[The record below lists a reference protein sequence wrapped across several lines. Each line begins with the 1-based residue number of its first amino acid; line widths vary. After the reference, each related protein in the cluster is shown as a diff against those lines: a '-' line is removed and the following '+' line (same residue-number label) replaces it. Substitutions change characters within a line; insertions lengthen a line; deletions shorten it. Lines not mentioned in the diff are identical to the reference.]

1 MKLLDLAPLLGAIF
15 NFGLA
20 GFVLANDRRSKIN
33 QVFFFWL
40 LCVATWN
47 ACTFALFRIPEG
59 DQPAAMRWAIVLQ
72 YAVIFIPVSML
83 HLSLLI
89 AEVKPG
95 RIIAL
100 LYVFHVVLV
109 VTNALGWFISGVQ
122 FVGYAWYSVAGPA
135 FYVYSC
141 AFVQTGVAIY
151 ILLRKRATLPP
162 LQKARLNALIAAQM
176 LLVVLGTNDLLP
188 IIGITKYPFTGIAIF
203 PYGSMAAV
211 FYGIIVGYAVLQ
223 HQLLDVH
230 VALGRNTALIVR
242 FAFLLA
248 IGLALQLTITL
259 IAPHHFDPVSFTSS
273 MVVLGVSTVL
283 ATMLFPRLLGSTVE
297 RLDRKVQG
305 DRFEAQDRVR
315 SFVESMIWYDDLDAL
330 LDELHTILVR
340 TLGITSYKI
349 VLRDEVLHM
358 FTLHRAFPA
367 DDGTTL
373 PEIKINSPI
382 FQYFEWSKSEYLALN
397 AKYARPGES
406 NMGRLARRQFA
417 PSGAEFAFPLTSQ
430 SEPFGL
436 LLVGPRAHG
445 AEYSGTDIAMLVGL
459 VKNLSIMVNQ
469 VRLKTQIRQNQDF
482 ELLGKMSRGMAHD
495 LNNLLTP
502 ISTLLQLTTESGPGA
517 TLDEELLP
525 VALRNVKTMRSYIRE
540 SLFFSENLRPQVA
553 LASLDEVIDEAV
565 ATARSSRDKPVEI
578 RVEAAPIEIEMDAV
592 LIQRLVVNLISNA
605 IDASTPG
612 GVVEVRLERLPR
624 SEVARD
630 WVRLRVVD
638 QGEGI
643 SKENLS
649 RVLTPYFTTKN
660 RGDSN
665 RGFGLGL
672 AICRKIVNLH
682 GGNLSIASQLKKG
695 TTVQVDLPTRQT
707 APTMPPVPV
716 PA

>member
-20 GFVLANDRRSKIN
+20 VFVLANDRRSKIN

-47 ACTFALFRIPEG
+47 ACTFALFRIPES
-59 DQPAAMRWAIVLQ
+59 DKPEAMRWAIVLQ

-83 HLSLLI
+83 HLSLLL

-100 LYVFHVVLV
+100 LYALHAVLAL
-109 VTNALGWFISGVQ
+109 TNALGWFISDVQ
-122 FVGYAWYSVAGPA
+122 FVGYAWYSKAGPA

-151 ILLRKRATLPP
+151 ILLKKRAALPT
-162 LQKARLNALIAAQM
+162 LQKARLNALIAAQV
-176 LLVVLGTNDLLP
+176 LLAVLGSNDLLP
-188 IIGITKYPFTGIAIF
+188 IIGIPEYPVIHVAIF

-259 IAPHHFDPVSFTSS
+259 VAPSHFTPVSFTSS
-273 MVVLGVSTVL
+273 MVVLAVSTVL
-283 ATMLFPRLLGSTVE
+283 ATILFPRLLGSTVE

-315 SFVESMIWYDDLDAL
+315 SFVESMVWYDDLDVL

-340 TLGITSYKI
+340 TLGTTSYKI
-349 VLRDEVLHM
+349 ILRDEVLHM
-358 FTLHRAFPA
+358 FTLHRSFPA
-367 DDGTTL
+367 DDETTL

-397 AKYARPGES
+397 AKYAWPAES

-417 PSGAEFAFPLTSQ
+417 PSGAEFVFPLTSQ
-430 SEPFGL
+430 NEPFGL
-436 LLVGPRAHG
+436 LLVGARTSG

-459 VKNLSIMVNQ
+459 VKNLSLMVNQ

-502 ISTLLQLTTESGPGA
+502 VTTLLQLSTESGPGA
-517 TLDEELLP
+517 TLGDELLP
-525 VALRNVKTMRSYIRE
+525 VAMRNVKTMRAYIRE
-540 SLFFSENLRPQVA
+540 SLFFSENLRPQVQ
-553 LASLDEVIDEAV
+553 LASLDDVIGEAV
-565 ATARSSRDKPVEI
+565 ATARSSRDKPGEI
-578 RVEAAPIEIEMDAV
+578 LVEAVPMEIEMDAV
-592 LIQRLVVNLISNA
+592 LIQRLIVNLISNA
-605 IDASTPG
+605 IDASAPG
-612 GVVEVRLERLPR
+612 GFLEVRLERLPR

-638 QGEGI
+638 HGEGI

-649 RVLTPYFTTKN
+649 RVQTPYFTTKN

-707 APTMPPVPV
+707 APTMPQVPL